1 MARKMNLFIDQSSE
15 FLYTFDLHDELGD
28 ALDITDYTAKAVMK
42 PWFSYGN
49 TYSFTAT
56 LTTGLLTLTLSTAT
70 SALIPAGR
78 YVWNAELTHLDGSTM
93 RIVEG
98 NADILPVV
106 I

>member
-1 MARKMNLFIDQSSE
+1 MNLFIDQGSE

-28 ALDITDYTAKAVMK
+28 PLDITDYTASAVMK

-49 TYSFTAT
+49 TYSFTTT
-56 LTTGLLTLTLSTAT
+56 LTSGLLTLTLDTVSAAT
-70 SALIPAGR
+70 IPAGR
-78 YVWNAELTHLDGSTM
+78 YVWNATLTHNDGSSM

-98 NADILPVV
+98 NADVLPVV